1 MKKHIFIGALIVI
14 ATVLGLAVEGG
25 LTFHPGWVM
34 ERGIVLVEH
43 ARVAKGFLTFAY
55 LEISA
60 IMFALIPVYFFMK
73 SQE

>member
-1 MKKHIFIGALIVI
+1 MKKHIFIGALIV

-25 LTFHPGWVM
+25 FTFHPGGMM

-60 IMFALIPVYFFMK
+60 IIFALIPVYFFMK